1 MFGVVGSGFAMFLA
15 FVIFVVFSS
24 YREAEGNAAS
34 EAVAVRQMFRTADLF
49 EAADEAAL
57 RADLVCYARSVIGL
71 EWEAM
76 ESQTDSDVVDLWLDG
91 FERTLASANV
101 AEPRAQ
107 IALGHWLAQT
117 AIRQE
122 GRRGRI
128 SEASP
133 VIAPFVWV
141 ALFIIG
147 FIVIGFMVLFADR
160 REHVLVQGFMI
171 VSVTTMV
178 VAGLAVVAFLDRPYG
193 DHGGSVEPEAMERTR
208 ESMEMTLNADGV
220 ALVRCDA
227 LGAPLADA

>member
-1 MFGVVGSGFAMFLA
+1 M
-15 FVIFVVFSS
+15 
-24 YREAEGNAAS
+24 
-34 EAVAVRQMFRTADLF
+34 
-49 EAADEAAL
+49 
-57 RADLVCYARSVIGL
+57 
-71 EWEAM
+71 
-76 ESQTDSDVVDLWLDG
+76 
-91 FERTLASANV
+91 
-101 AEPRAQ
+101 
-107 IALGHWLAQT
+107 AQT

-208 ESMEMTLNADGV
+208 DSMEMTLNADGV

-227 LGAPLADA
+227 LGAPLADN